1 MNLNSNTSAAPIALR
16 NVSKR
21 YGSFTALDDVTLDIA
36 PGSFC
41 TFLGPSGSGKTTT
54 LNIVGGLVDPDR
66 GSVEIAGRDVTRL
79 SAESRELGFV
89 FQSYALFPHMTV
101 EKNIEYPLKLR
112 KVAYAER
119 RRRVGEALDLVRL
132 SHIAGRYPSEL
143 SGGQQQRVAL
153 ARAFVFS
160 PKVLL
165 MDEPLSALDAGLRS
179 HLQREIV
186 RITRELG
193 CTVLYVTHDQEEAL
207 AMSDQIILFNDGRIE
222 QAGTPADLYRNPAS
236 AFSATFVGAG
246 RLLAGTLERRGSD
259 WAIVGNRGWVIPV
272 NVPVGMSPTAKAA
285 AVFRAETATLRKP
298 DAAHFDDRIYLADG
312 QVTEAIFLGGQMRVM
327 IDIGD
332 GQELECRC
340 NSSEIWRP
348 GDRVSLDLRKCDLP
362 VAVPSST

>member
-1 MNLNSNTSAAPIALR
+1 MTVANHPSGAPIAVC
-16 NVSKR
+16 NVSKH
-21 YGSFTALDDVTLDIA
+21 YGSFTAVDDITLDVG

-54 LNIVGGLVDPDR
+54 LNIVSGLVDADQ
-66 GSVEIAGRDVTRL
+66 GIVEIAGRDVTRL
-79 SAESRELGFV
+79 SAERRDLGFV

-112 KVAYAER
+112 KIAAAER

-132 SHIAGRYPSEL
+132 SNIAGRYPSEL

-207 AMSDQIILFNDGRIE
+207 SMSDQVILFNNGRIE
-222 QAGTPADLYRNPAS
+222 QAGTPAELYRTPRS

-246 RLLAGTLERRGSD
+246 RLLGGRLERQGSD
-259 WAIVGNRGWVIPV
+259 WAIVGDRAWVIPV
-272 NVPVGMSPTAKAA
+272 NIAADRPIAGSVA

-298 DAAHFDDRIYLADG
+298 DATLANGCIHLADG
-312 QVTEAIFLGGQMRVM
+312 RVSEAIFLGGQMRVM
-327 IDIGD
+327 IDLGD
-332 GQELECRC
+332 GHELECRC
-340 NSSEIWRP
+340 NSTEAWRP
-348 GDRVSLDLRKCDLP
+348 GDPVSLDLRKSDLP
-362 VAVPSST
+362 VAVSYGS